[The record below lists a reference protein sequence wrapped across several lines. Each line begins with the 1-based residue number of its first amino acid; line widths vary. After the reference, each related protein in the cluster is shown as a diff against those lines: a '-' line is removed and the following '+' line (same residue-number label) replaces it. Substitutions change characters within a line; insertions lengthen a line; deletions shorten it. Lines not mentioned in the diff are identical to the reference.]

1 MNLNNTAQI
10 KQNPMKT
17 PLLFI
22 SIFFLGLAARAQ
34 TGSVSGSIL
43 SGQGA
48 AVEFASISLKGTA
61 LGSTSDQD
69 GKFRIEH
76 VPTGNQT
83 LVVSGVGY
91 ETATLSVTI
100 QTDQTSAVEIRL
112 MELSAQLQEVE
123 ITGRKE
129 RAYKNTSSFAGTK
142 TETPLKFVPQAI
154 SYVTKEVIDDQQ
166 AFKTSDVLKNLSGVN
181 VFSFYNND
189 FSLRGFRASNA
200 LINGLRDATNSW
212 GQSLLPNVERVEV
225 IKGPASALFA
235 NSDPGGTVNTVTKKP
250 LDEDRKAI
258 SFATGS
264 YNTFRMTG
272 DFTGPMDKDK
282 TLLYRLNL
290 AYQNA
295 QSFRMLQGGQ
305 DVVIAPS
312 VSFLPTDRTKVNI
325 DFVYSRTK
333 SRLDRGQPIFGAS
346 AGTDL
351 YSTPISF
358 AIGKEN
364 DYANELNLYTT
375 ASLQHRFTDH
385 LSFNASYMKFLYEE
399 DLLEHR
405 TSNRYAVDADGV
417 EIPTLMEM
425 QTIRRKRKNY
435 NDNITMYFV
444 GDLKSGPLT
453 HKLLAGYDYIQ
464 NVSPVGGSNYNAV
477 GYRNA
482 ANNGVINTYNPN
494 NRNNYLIRDNRPVP
508 NVPHFDLVNPDYSIS
523 EISGYFNVSSPQA
536 VTKYYV
542 NGFYVQDQLS
552 WGPFQA
558 LVAFRQDYYV
568 DILNYQ
574 KANSK
579 KVKQNAFIP
588 RFGLVYTPIEPVSLY
603 ATYAQGYQPQGAGT
617 IGDPERFGG
626 PFDPLT
632 STMYEAGAKTEL
644 LSKQLGINV
653 AVYHIE
659 LNNIL
664 INANDPSNPDR
675 LRQLGQQQARGVE
688 LDVYGQLLPNLSVT
702 ANVAFNKTFI
712 TKSATEG
719 EIGNILPNAPRNKGG
734 IWAKYTFTAPAL
746 KGIGIGAGANYVS
759 SRTTFSTVL
768 MLPSYVVADAALYYT
783 VDRFKLSANLN
794 NVFDKTHWVGG
805 YDFNRLFPGTPRNFL
820 IGVGYT
826 F

>member
-1 MNLNNTAQI
+1 
-10 KQNPMKT
+10 MKT
-17 PLLFI
+17 LL
-22 SIFFLGLAARAQ
+22 SILSILLTALLAQAQ
-34 TGSVSGSIL
+34 TGSIRGTIQST
-43 SGQGA
+43 QRQP
-48 AVEFASISLKGTA
+48 VEFANVAVKGTS
-61 LGSTSDQD
+61 LGASTDQE
-69 GKFRIEH
+69 GKFFIEN
-76 VPTGNQT
+76 VPVGNYS
-83 LVVSGVGY
+83 LIVSSIGF
-91 ETATLSVTI
+91 TTITRSIIIAADQISSVDFFLTE
-100 QTDQTSAVEIRL
+100 SSE
-112 MELSAQLQEVE
+112 QLQEVE

-129 RAYKNTSSFAGTK
+129 RTYKNTASFAGTK
-142 TETPLKFVPQAI
+142 TETPLKLVPQAI

-189 FSLRGFRASNA
+189 FSLRGFRAGNA
-200 LINGLRDATNSW
+200 LINGLRDPTNSW

-250 LDEDRKAI
+250 LDESRKAI

-264 YNTFRMTG
+264 YNTFRITG
-272 DFTGPMDKDK
+272 DFTGPMDEEK
-282 TLLYRLNL
+282 TLLYRMNV

-295 QSFRMLQGGQ
+295 QSFRVLQGGQ
-305 DVVIAPS
+305 DIVVAPS
-312 VSFLPTDRTKVNI
+312 ISFIPTDRTKVNI
-325 DFVYSRTK
+325 DFVYAKSK

-364 DYANELNLYTT
+364 DYAHEVNLYTT
-375 ASLQHRFTDH
+375 ASIQHKFSDRF
-385 LSFNASYMKFLYEE
+385 SFNASYMKFLYDE

-435 NDNITMYFV
+435 NDNITVYFV
-444 GDLKSGPLT
+444 SDLKTGPIG

-464 NVSPVGGSNYNAV
+464 NISPVGGSNYNAA

-482 ANNGVINTYNPN
+482 ANDGVISTYKPE
-494 NRNNYLIRDNRPVP
+494 NRDDYLIQNNRPVP
-508 NVPHFDLVNPDYSIS
+508 NVPHFDLSNPSYAIS
-523 EISGYFNVSSPQA
+523 EISGYFNVSSNQA

-542 NGFYVQDQLS
+542 SGVYLQDQIS
-552 WGPFQA
+552 WGKLHA
-558 LVAFRQDYYV
+558 LLAFRQEYYT

-574 KANSK
+574 KPNAEKVEQK
-579 KVKQNAFIP
+579 KFIP
-588 RFGLVYTPIEPVSLY
+588 RFGLVYTPIEPVSIY
-603 ATYAQGYQPQGAGT
+603 ATYSQGYQPQSAGT

-632 STMYEAGAKTEL
+632 STMYEGGVKTEFLSKL
-644 LSKQLGINV
+644 LSINL

-664 INANDPSNPDR
+664 INANDGQNPDL

-688 LDVYGQLLPNLSVT
+688 LDVYGQVLPNLSVT
-702 ANVAFNKTFI
+702 ANLAINKTFI
-712 TKSATEG
+712 TKSEDEEEVG
-719 EIGNILPNAPRNKGG
+719 DILPNAPRNQGG
-734 IWAKYTFTAPAL
+734 IWAKYTFTMPTL

-759 SRTTFSTVL
+759 SRTTFSDILT
-768 MLPSYVVADAALYYT
+768 LPSYVVADVALYYT
-783 VDRFKLSANLN
+783 IDRFKLSANLN
-794 NVFDKTHWVGG
+794 NVFNKTHWVGG

>member
-1 MNLNNTAQI
+1 
-10 KQNPMKT
+10 MKT
-17 PLLFI
+17 HLLII
-22 SIFFLGLAARAQ
+22 SLLLLALTAPAQ

-43 SGQGA
+43 SGQSLP
-48 AVEFASISLKGTA
+48 VEFASVTLKGTS
-61 LGSTSDQD
+61 LGSPTNER
-69 GKFRIEH
+69 GKFQIDN
-76 VPTGNQT
+76 VPAGNHT
-83 LVVSGVGY
+83 LVVSIIGY
-91 ETATLSVTI
+91 KTASQSIAVVANENISVSI
-100 QTDQTSAVEIRL
+100 QLT
-112 MELSAQLQEVE
+112 ELSEQLQEVE

-129 RAYKNTSSFAGTK
+129 RTYKNTSSFSGTK

-154 SYVTKEVIDDQQ
+154 SYVTKEVMEDQQ
-166 AFKTSDVLKNLSGVN
+166 AFKTSDALKNLSGVN
-181 VFSFYNND
+181 SFSFYNND
-189 FSLRGFRASNA
+189 FTLRGFRAGTA
-200 LINGLRDATNSW
+200 LINGLRDQTNSW
-212 GQSLLPNVERVEV
+212 GQSLLPNVERLEV

-250 LDEDRKAI
+250 LDEDRKAV

-264 YNTFRMTG
+264 FNTFRIAS
-272 DFTGPMDKDK
+272 DFTGPMDKEK

-295 QSFRMLQGGQ
+295 QSFRVLQGGQ
-305 DVVIAPS
+305 DMVFAPS
-312 VSFLPTDRTKVNI
+312 ISFIPTDRTKVNI
-325 DFVYSRTK
+325 DFVYSKTK

-351 YSTPISF
+351 YSTPVSF

-364 DYANELNLYTT
+364 DYSHELNLYTT
-375 ASLQHRFTDH
+375 ASLQHKFTDR

-435 NDNITMYFV
+435 NDNISMYFV
-444 GDLKSGPLT
+444 TDLETGPMT

-464 NVSPVGGSNYNAV
+464 NVSPIGGSNYNAS

-482 ANNGVINTYNPN
+482 ANTGVISSYNPA
-494 NRNNYLIRDNRPVP
+494 NRDNYLIRNNQPVP
-508 NVPHFDLVNPDYSIS
+508 NVPHFDLANPNYSIS
-523 EISGYFNVSSPQA
+523 EISGYFNVSSAQA

-542 NGFYVQDQLS
+542 NGVYVQDQIS
-552 WGPFQA
+552 WGSLQA
-558 LVAFRQDYYV
+558 LVAFRQEYYV
-568 DILNYQ
+568 DILNYE
-574 KANSK
+574 KPDSK
-579 KVKQNAFIP
+579 KVEQTAFIP
-588 RFGLVYTPIEPVSLY
+588 RLGLVYTPIEPVSFY

-632 STMYEAGAKTEL
+632 STMYEGGAKTEL
-644 LSKQLGINV
+644 LGKQLTMNLAI
-653 AVYHIE
+653 YHIE

-664 INANDPSNPDR
+664 INANDPANPDR
-675 LRQLGQQQARGVE
+675 LRQLGQQQSRGVE

-702 ANVAFNKTFI
+702 ANFSFNKSFI
-712 TKSATEG
+712 SESADE
-719 EIGNILPNAPRNKGG
+719 EEVGNILPNAPKNEGG
-734 IWAKYTFTAPAL
+734 VWAKYTFTTPAL
-746 KGIGIGAGANYVS
+746 KGIGFGAGANYVGT
-759 SRTTFSTVL
+759 RTTLSDILT
-768 MLPSYVVADAALYYT
+768 LPSYVIIDAAVYYT
-783 VDRFKLSANLN
+783 VDRIKLSANFN
-794 NVFDKTHWVGG
+794 NIFDRTHWVGG

-820 IGVGYT
+820 VGVGYI

>member
-1 MNLNNTAQI
+1 
-10 KQNPMKT
+10 MK
-17 PLLFI
+17 PILLLVAILFTG
-22 SIFFLGLAARAQ
+22 IFCKAQ
-34 TGSVSGSIL
+34 TGSVRGTIETADH
-43 SGQGA
+43 QPI
-48 AVEFASISLKGTA
+48 EFANISVKGTV
-61 LGSTSDQD
+61 LGASSDQD
-69 GKFRIEH
+69 GKFIIEN
-76 VPTGNQT
+76 VPVGNYM
-83 LVVSGVGY
+83 LIVSSIGY
-91 ETATLSVTI
+91 TTINRSVAVAA
-100 QTDQTSAVEIRL
+100 DQTSSIDFVLEESRN
-112 MELSAQLQEVE
+112 QLQEVE

-129 RAYKNTSSFAGTK
+129 RTYKNTSSFSGTK
-142 TETPLKFVPQAI
+142 TETPLKLIPQAI

-189 FSLRGFRASNA
+189 FSLRGFRAGNA
-200 LINGLRDATNSW
+200 LINGLRDPTNSW

-250 LDEDRKAI
+250 LDESRKAI

-264 YNTFRMTG
+264 YNTFRITG
-272 DFTGPMDKDK
+272 DFTGPMDEEK
-282 TLLYRLNL
+282 TLLYRMNV

-295 QSFRMLQGGQ
+295 QSFRVLQGGQ
-305 DVVIAPS
+305 DIVIAPS
-312 VSFLPTDRTKVNI
+312 ISFIPTDKTKVNI
-325 DFVYSRTK
+325 DFVYAKSK

-346 AGTDL
+346 AGADL

-364 DYANELNLYTT
+364 DYAHEVNLYTT
-375 ASLQHRFTDH
+375 ASIQHKFSDR
-385 LSFNASYMKFLYEE
+385 LSFNASYMKFLYDE

-435 NDNITMYFV
+435 NDNITVYFV
-444 GDLKSGPLT
+444 GDLKTGPIR

-464 NVSPVGGSNYNAV
+464 NLSPVGGSNYNAT

-482 ANNGVINTYNPN
+482 ANDGVINTYNPE
-494 NRNNYLIRDNRPVP
+494 NRDAYLIQNNRPVP
-508 NVPHFDLVNPDYSIS
+508 NVPHFDLSNPSYAIS
-523 EISGYFNVSSPQA
+523 EISGYFNVSSSQA

-542 NGFYVQDQLS
+542 SGVYVQDQIS
-552 WGPFQA
+552 WGKLQA
-558 LVAFRQDYYV
+558 LLAFRQEYYT

-574 KANSK
+574 KPNAEKVEQK
-579 KVKQNAFIP
+579 KFIP
-588 RFGLVYTPIEPVSLY
+588 RFGLVYTPIEPVSIY
-603 ATYAQGYQPQGAGT
+603 ATYSQGYQPQSAGT

-632 STMYEAGAKTEL
+632 STMYEGGVKTEFLSKL
-644 LSKQLGINV
+644 LSINL

-664 INANDPSNPDR
+664 INANDPQNPDL

-688 LDVYGQLLPNLSVT
+688 LDIYGQVLPNLSVT
-702 ANVAFNKTFI
+702 ANLAVNKTFI
-712 TKSATEG
+712 TKSEDEAEV
-719 EIGNILPNAPRNKGG
+719 GNILPNAPRNQGG
-734 IWAKYTFTAPAL
+734 IWAKYTFNMPTL

-759 SRTTFSTVL
+759 SRTTFSDILT
-768 MLPSYVVADAALYYT
+768 LPSYVVADVALYYT
-783 VDRFKLSANLN
+783 IDRFKLSANLN
-794 NVFDKTHWVGG
+794 NVFNKTHWVGG

-820 IGVGYT
+820 IGVGYI

>member
-1 MNLNNTAQI
+1 
-10 KQNPMKT
+10 MKT
-17 PLLFI
+17 LL
-22 SIFFLGLAARAQ
+22 SILSILLTALLAQAQ
-34 TGSVSGSIL
+34 TGSIRGTIQSTQRQPI
-43 SGQGA
+43 
-48 AVEFASISLKGTA
+48 EFANVAVKGTS
-61 LGSTSDQD
+61 LGASTDQE
-69 GKFRIEH
+69 GKFFIEN
-76 VPTGNQT
+76 VPVGNYS
-83 LVVSGVGY
+83 LIVSSIGF
-91 ETATLSVTI
+91 TTITRSIIIAADQISSVDFFLTE
-100 QTDQTSAVEIRL
+100 SSE
-112 MELSAQLQEVE
+112 QLQEVE

-129 RAYKNTSSFAGTK
+129 RTYKNTASFAGTK
-142 TETPLKFVPQAI
+142 TETPLKLVPQAI

-189 FSLRGFRASNA
+189 FSLRGFRAGNA
-200 LINGLRDATNSW
+200 LINGLRDPTNSW

-250 LDEDRKAI
+250 LDESRKAI

-264 YNTFRMTG
+264 YNTFRITG
-272 DFTGPMDKDK
+272 DFTGPMDEEK
-282 TLLYRLNL
+282 TLLYRMNV

-295 QSFRMLQGGQ
+295 QSFRVLQGGQ
-305 DVVIAPS
+305 DIVVAPS
-312 VSFLPTDRTKVNI
+312 ISFIPTDRTKVNI
-325 DFVYSRTK
+325 DFVYAKSK

-364 DYANELNLYTT
+364 DYAHEVNLYTT
-375 ASLQHRFTDH
+375 ASIQHKFSDRF
-385 LSFNASYMKFLYEE
+385 SFNASYMKFLYDE

-435 NDNITMYFV
+435 NDNITVYFV
-444 GDLKSGPLT
+444 SDLKTGPIG

-464 NVSPVGGSNYNAV
+464 NISPVGGSNYNAA

-482 ANNGVINTYNPN
+482 ANDGVISTYKPE
-494 NRNNYLIRDNRPVP
+494 NRDDYLIQNNRPVP
-508 NVPHFDLVNPDYSIS
+508 NVPHFDLSNPSYAIS
-523 EISGYFNVSSPQA
+523 EISGYFNVSSNQA

-542 NGFYVQDQLS
+542 SGVYLQDQIS
-552 WGPFQA
+552 WGKLQA
-558 LVAFRQDYYV
+558 LLAFRQEYYT

-574 KANSK
+574 KPNAEKVEQK
-579 KVKQNAFIP
+579 KFIP
-588 RFGLVYTPIEPVSLY
+588 RFGLVYTPIEPVSIY
-603 ATYAQGYQPQGAGT
+603 ATYSQGYQPQSAGT

-632 STMYEAGAKTEL
+632 STMYEGGVKTEFLSKL
-644 LSKQLGINV
+644 LSINL

-664 INANDPSNPDR
+664 INANDGQNPDL

-688 LDVYGQLLPNLSVT
+688 LDVYGQVLPNLSVT
-702 ANVAFNKTFI
+702 ANLAINKTFI
-712 TKSATEG
+712 TKSEDEEEVG
-719 EIGNILPNAPRNKGG
+719 DILPNAPRNQGG
-734 IWAKYTFTAPAL
+734 IWAKYTFTMPTL

-759 SRTTFSTVL
+759 SRTTFSDILT
-768 MLPSYVVADAALYYT
+768 LPSYVVADVALYYT
-783 VDRFKLSANLN
+783 IDRFKLSANLN
-794 NVFDKTHWVGG
+794 NVFNKTHWVGG

>member
-1 MNLNNTAQI
+1 MRSLLLIFSICSTAFCAQ
-10 KQNPMKT
+10 
-17 PLLFI
+17 
-22 SIFFLGLAARAQ
+22 AQ
-34 TGSVSGSIL
+34 TGSVRGTIQST
-43 SGQGA
+43 QRQP
-48 AVEFASISLKGTA
+48 VEFANVAIKGTS
-61 LGSTSDQD
+61 LGASTDQE
-69 GKFRIEH
+69 GKFIIDN
-76 VPTGNQT
+76 VPVGNYS
-83 LVVSGVGY
+83 LIVSSIGFTTITRSIII
-91 ETATLSVTI
+91 TA
-100 QTDQTSAVEIRL
+100 DQSIAIDFVLTESSE
-112 MELSAQLQEVE
+112 QLQEVE

-129 RAYKNTSSFAGTK
+129 RTYKNTSSFAGTK
-142 TETPLKFVPQAI
+142 TETPLKLVPQAI

-189 FSLRGFRASNA
+189 FSLRGFRAGNA
-200 LINGLRDATNSW
+200 LINGLRDPTNSW

-250 LDEDRKAI
+250 LDESRKAI

-264 YNTFRMTG
+264 FNTFRITG
-272 DFTGPMDKDK
+272 DFTGPMDEEK
-282 TLLYRLNL
+282 TLLYRMNV

-295 QSFRMLQGGQ
+295 QSFRVLQGGQ
-305 DVVIAPS
+305 DIVIAPS
-312 VSFLPTDRTKVNI
+312 ISFIPTDRTKVNI
-325 DFVYSRTK
+325 DFVYAKSK

-346 AGTDL
+346 AGADL
-351 YSTPISF
+351 HSTPISF

-364 DYANELNLYTT
+364 DYAHEVNLYTT
-375 ASLQHRFTDH
+375 ASIQHKFTDRF
-385 LSFNASYMKFLYEE
+385 SFNASYMKFLYDE

-405 TSNRYAVDADGV
+405 TSNRYAVDADGI

-435 NDNITMYFV
+435 NDNITVYFV
-444 GDLKSGPLT
+444 GDLKTGPID

-464 NVSPVGGSNYNAV
+464 NLSPVGGSNYNAT

-482 ANNGVINTYNPN
+482 ANDGVISGYNPA
-494 NRNNYLIRDNRPVP
+494 NRDSYLIQNNRPVP
-508 NVPHFDLVNPDYSIS
+508 NVPHFDLSNPSYAIS
-523 EISGYFNVSSPQA
+523 EISGYFNVSSAQA

-542 NGFYVQDQLS
+542 SGIYLQDQIS
-552 WGPFQA
+552 WGKLQA
-558 LVAFRQDYYV
+558 LLAFRQEYYT

-574 KANSK
+574 KPNAEKVEQK
-579 KVKQNAFIP
+579 KFIP
-588 RFGLVYTPIEPVSLY
+588 RFGLVYTPLEPVSIY
-603 ATYAQGYQPQGAGT
+603 ATYSQGYQPQSAGT

-632 STMYEAGAKTEL
+632 STMYEGGVKTEFLNKL
-644 LSKQLGINV
+644 LSINL

-664 INANDPSNPDR
+664 INANDAQNPDL

-688 LDVYGQLLPNLSVT
+688 LDIYGQVLPNLSVT
-702 ANVAFNKTFI
+702 ANFAVNKTFI
-712 TKSATEG
+712 TKSEDEAEVG
-719 EIGNILPNAPRNKGG
+719 DILPNAPRNQGG
-734 IWAKYTFTAPAL
+734 IWAKYTFTMPTL

-759 SRTTFSTVL
+759 SRTTFSDILT
-768 MLPSYVVADAALYYT
+768 LPSYVVGDVALYYSI
-783 VDRFKLSANLN
+783 DRFKLSANLN
-794 NVFDKTHWVGG
+794 NVFNKTHWVGG

>member
-1 MNLNNTAQI
+1 
-10 KQNPMKT
+10 MKT
-17 PLLFI
+17 QL
-22 SIFFLGLAARAQ
+22 IFFLLLITGLTAQAQ
-34 TGSVSGSIL
+34 TGSVSGTVTSDH
-43 SGQGA
+43 GQP
-48 AVEFASISLKGTA
+48 VEFASVSINGTSLGAATDA
-61 LGSTSDQD
+61 D
-69 GKFRIEH
+69 GKFIIGNVPVGDH
-76 VPTGNQT
+76 V
-83 LVVSGVGY
+83 LAVSSVGY
-91 ETATLSVTI
+91 GATTRPVTVFAG
-100 QTDQTSAVEIRL
+100 QTTTFVIRLTEAVE
-112 MELSAQLQEVE
+112 QLQAVE

-129 RAYKNTSSFAGTK
+129 RTYKNTSSFSGTK
-142 TETPLKFVPQAI
+142 TETPLRYVPQAI

-189 FSLRGFRASNA
+189 FSLRGFRASTA
-200 LINGLRDATNSW
+200 LINGLRDPTNSW
-212 GQSLLPNVERVEV
+212 SQSLLPNVERIEV

-250 LDEDRKAI
+250 LDEERKAV

-264 YNTFRMTG
+264 YNTFRIAG
-272 DFTGPMDKDK
+272 DFTGPMNDEK

-295 QSFRMLQGGQ
+295 ESFRVLQGGQ
-305 DVVIAPS
+305 DMVIAPS
-312 VSFLPTDRTKVNI
+312 ISFLPSERTKVNI
-325 DFVYSRTK
+325 DFVYSKTK

-364 DYANELNLYTT
+364 DYINELNLYTT
-375 ASLQHRFTDH
+375 ASLQHKFSDRI
-385 LSFNASYMKFLYEE
+385 SFNASYMKFLYDE

-405 TSNRYAVDADGV
+405 TSNNYAVDEDGNQ
-417 EIPTLMEM
+417 IPTLMEM
-425 QTIRRKRKNY
+425 QTIRRKRRNY
-435 NDNITMYFV
+435 NDNITIYFV
-444 GDLKSGPLT
+444 GDFETGRLK

-464 NVSPVGGSNYNAV
+464 NMSPVGGSNYNAR

-482 ANNGVINTYNPN
+482 TNTGAINTYNPA
-494 NRNNYLIRDNRPVP
+494 NRDQYLIRDGRPVP

-523 EISGYFNVSSPQA
+523 EISGYFNVSSAQA

-542 NGFYVQDQLS
+542 NGVYLQDQIT
-552 WGPFQA
+552 WGRVQA
-558 LVAFRQDYYV
+558 LVALRQEYYV
-568 DILNYQ
+568 DILNYE
-574 KANSK
+574 KPNSE
-579 KVKQNAFIP
+579 KVTQDKLIP
-588 RFGLVYTPIEPVSLY
+588 RLGLVYTPIEPISLY

-632 STMYEAGAKTEL
+632 STMYEGGAKTEL
-644 LSKQLGINV
+644 LNKMLSINL
-653 AVYHIE
+653 AIYHIE

-664 INANDPSNPDR
+664 INANDPDNPDR

-688 LDVYGQLLPNLSVT
+688 VDVYGQILPNLSVT
-702 ANVAFNKTFI
+702 ANFSVNKTFI
-712 TKSATEG
+712 TKSDNEE
-719 EIGNILPNAPRNKGG
+719 EIGDILPNAPRTQGG
-734 IWAKYTFTAPAL
+734 IWARYTFDLPAL
-746 KGIGIGAGANYVS
+746 RGVGIGVGANYVS
-759 SRTTFSTVL
+759 TRTTFSDILT
-768 MLPSYVVADAALYYT
+768 LPSYVVSDVALYYSI
-783 VDRFKLSANLN
+783 DRFKLSANLN

-805 YDFNRLFPGTPRNFL
+805 YDFNRLFPGMPRNFL

>member
-1 MNLNNTAQI
+1 MKTHLLIILILLVGLTAQ
-10 KQNPMKT
+10 
-17 PLLFI
+17 
-22 SIFFLGLAARAQ
+22 AQ

-43 SGQGA
+43 SDQGKPL
-48 AVEFASISLKGTA
+48 EFANVAIKGTS
-61 LGSTSDQD
+61 LGSATAQD
-69 GKFRIEH
+69 GKFLIDNVPAGDHTLIISSIGYNPASRTITVNTGQTTSVDVRLAELIE
-76 VPTGNQT
+76 
-83 LVVSGVGY
+83 
-91 ETATLSVTI
+91 
-100 QTDQTSAVEIRL
+100 
-112 MELSAQLQEVE
+112 QLQAVE

-129 RAYKNTSSFAGTK
+129 RTYKNTSSFSGTK
-142 TETPLKFVPQAI
+142 TETPLKLVPQAI

-200 LINGLRDATNSW
+200 LINGLRDPTNSW
-212 GQSLLPNVERVEV
+212 SQSLLPNVERLEV

-264 YNTFRMTG
+264 YNTFRITS
-272 DFTGPMDKDK
+272 DFTGPMNEEK

-295 QSFRMLQGGQ
+295 QSFRVLQGGQ
-305 DVVIAPS
+305 DMVIAPS
-312 VSFLPTDRTKVNI
+312 ISFLPTDRTKVNI
-325 DFVYSRTK
+325 DFVYSKTQ

-351 YSTPISF
+351 YSTPVSF

-364 DYANELNLYTT
+364 DYAHELNLYTT

-385 LSFNASYMKFLYEE
+385 ISFNASYMKFLYEE

-405 TSNRYAVDADGV
+405 TSNNYAVDADGV

-435 NDNITMYFV
+435 NDNITVYFV
-444 GDLKSGPLT
+444 GDFKSGALT

-464 NVSPVGGSNYNAV
+464 NISPVGGSNYNAR

-482 ANNGVINTYNPN
+482 ANNGVINTYNPA
-494 NRNNYLIRDNRPVP
+494 NRDNYLIRNNQPVP
-508 NVPHFDLVNPDYSIS
+508 NVPHFDLTNPDYSIS
-523 EISGYFNVSSPQA
+523 EISGYFNVPSPQA

-542 NGFYVQDQLS
+542 NGVYIQDQIS
-552 WGPFQA
+552 WGPLQA
-558 LVAFRQDYYV
+558 LIAFRQEYYV

-574 KANSK
+574 KPDSK
-579 KVKQNAFIP
+579 NVEQQALIP
-588 RFGLVYTPIEPVSLY
+588 RFGLVYTPIEPISLY

-632 STMYEAGAKTEL
+632 STMYEGGAKTEL
-644 LSKQLGINV
+644 LNKMLSINL
-653 AVYHIE
+653 AIYHIE

-664 INANDPSNPDR
+664 INANDPQNPDR

-688 LDVYGQLLPNLSVT
+688 LDVYGQVLPNLSVT
-702 ANVAFNKTFI
+702 ANLAINKTFI
-712 TKSATEG
+712 TESENEA
-719 EIGNILPNAPRNKGG
+719 EIGNILPNAPRTQGG
-734 IWAKYTFTAPAL
+734 IWTKYTFNIPAL
-746 KGIGIGAGANYVS
+746 KGVGIGAGANYVS
-759 SRTTFSTVL
+759 SRTTFSDILT
-768 MLPSYVVADAALYYT
+768 LPSYVVADVALYYAI
-783 VDRFKLSANLN
+783 DRFKLSANLN
-794 NVFDKTHWVGG
+794 NVFDKTHWAGG

-820 IGVGYT
+820 IGVGYI

>member
-1 MNLNNTAQI
+1 
-10 KQNPMKT
+10 MK
-17 PLLFI
+17 PILLLVAILFTG
-22 SIFFLGLAARAQ
+22 IFCKAQ
-34 TGSVSGSIL
+34 TGSVRGTIETADH
-43 SGQGA
+43 QPI
-48 AVEFASISLKGTA
+48 EFANISVKGTV
-61 LGSTSDQD
+61 LGASSDQD
-69 GKFRIEH
+69 GKFIIEN
-76 VPTGNQT
+76 VPVGNYM
-83 LVVSGVGY
+83 LIVSSIGY
-91 ETATLSVTI
+91 TTINRSVAVAA
-100 QTDQTSAVEIRL
+100 DQTSSIDFLLEESRN
-112 MELSAQLQEVE
+112 QLQEVE

-129 RAYKNTSSFAGTK
+129 RTYKNTSSFSGTK
-142 TETPLKFVPQAI
+142 TETPLKLIPQAI

-189 FSLRGFRASNA
+189 FSLRGFRAGNA
-200 LINGLRDATNSW
+200 LINGLRDPTNSW

-250 LDEDRKAI
+250 LDESRKAI

-264 YNTFRMTG
+264 YNTFRITG
-272 DFTGPMDKDK
+272 DFTGPMDEEK
-282 TLLYRLNL
+282 TLLYRMNV

-295 QSFRMLQGGQ
+295 QSFRVLQGGQ
-305 DVVIAPS
+305 DIVIAPS
-312 VSFLPTDRTKVNI
+312 ISFIPTDKTKVNI
-325 DFVYSRTK
+325 DFVYAKSK

-346 AGTDL
+346 AGADL

-364 DYANELNLYTT
+364 DYAHEVNLYTT
-375 ASLQHRFTDH
+375 ASIQHKFSDR
-385 LSFNASYMKFLYEE
+385 LSFNASYMKFLYDE

-435 NDNITMYFV
+435 NDNITVYFV
-444 GDLKSGPLT
+444 GDLKTGPIR

-464 NVSPVGGSNYNAV
+464 NLSPVGGSNYNAT

-482 ANNGVINTYNPN
+482 ANDGVINTYNPE
-494 NRNNYLIRDNRPVP
+494 NRDAYLIQNNRPVP
-508 NVPHFDLVNPDYSIS
+508 NVPHFDLSNPSYAIS
-523 EISGYFNVSSPQA
+523 EISGYFNVSSNQA

-542 NGFYVQDQLS
+542 SGVYVQDQIS
-552 WGPFQA
+552 WGKLQA
-558 LVAFRQDYYV
+558 LLAFRQEYYT

-574 KANSK
+574 KPNAEKVEQK
-579 KVKQNAFIP
+579 KFIP
-588 RFGLVYTPIEPVSLY
+588 RFGLVYTPIEPVSIY
-603 ATYAQGYQPQGAGT
+603 ATYSQGYQPQSAGT

-632 STMYEAGAKTEL
+632 STMYEGGVKTEFLSKL
-644 LSKQLGINV
+644 LSINL
-653 AVYHIE
+653 AVYHME

-664 INANDPSNPDR
+664 INANDPQNPDL

-688 LDVYGQLLPNLSVT
+688 LDIYGQVLPNLSVT
-702 ANVAFNKTFI
+702 ANLAVNKTFI
-712 TKSATEG
+712 TKSEDEAEV
-719 EIGNILPNAPRNKGG
+719 GNILPNAPRNQGG
-734 IWAKYTFTAPAL
+734 IWAKYTFNMPTL

-759 SRTTFSTVL
+759 SRTTFSDILT
-768 MLPSYVVADAALYYT
+768 LPSYVVADVALYYT
-783 VDRFKLSANLN
+783 IDRFKLSANLN
-794 NVFDKTHWVGG
+794 NVFNKTHWVGG

-820 IGVGYT
+820 IGVGYI

>member
-1 MNLNNTAQI
+1 
-10 KQNPMKT
+10 MK
-17 PLLFI
+17 PILLLVAILFTG
-22 SIFFLGLAARAQ
+22 IFCKAQ
-34 TGSVSGSIL
+34 TGSVRGTIETADH
-43 SGQGA
+43 QPI
-48 AVEFASISLKGTA
+48 EFANISVKGTV
-61 LGSTSDQD
+61 LGASSDQD
-69 GKFRIEH
+69 GKFIIEN
-76 VPTGNQT
+76 VPVGNYM
-83 LVVSGVGY
+83 LIVSSIGY
-91 ETATLSVTI
+91 TTINRSVAVAA
-100 QTDQTSAVEIRL
+100 DQTSSIDFLLEESRN
-112 MELSAQLQEVE
+112 QLQEVE

-129 RAYKNTSSFAGTK
+129 RTYKNTSSFSGTK
-142 TETPLKFVPQAI
+142 TETPLKLIPQAI

-189 FSLRGFRASNA
+189 FSLRGFRAGNA
-200 LINGLRDATNSW
+200 LINGLRDPTNSW

-235 NSDPGGTVNTVTKKP
+235 NSDPGGTVNTVNKKP
-250 LDEDRKAI
+250 LDESRKAI

-264 YNTFRMTG
+264 YNTFRITG
-272 DFTGPMDKDK
+272 DFTGPMDEEK
-282 TLLYRLNL
+282 TLLYRMNV

-295 QSFRMLQGGQ
+295 QSFRVLQGGQ
-305 DVVIAPS
+305 DIVIAPS
-312 VSFLPTDRTKVNI
+312 ISFIPTDKTKVNI
-325 DFVYSRTK
+325 DFVYAKSK

-346 AGTDL
+346 AGADL

-364 DYANELNLYTT
+364 DYAHEVNLYTT
-375 ASLQHRFTDH
+375 ASIQHKFSDR
-385 LSFNASYMKFLYEE
+385 LSFNASYMKFLYDE

-435 NDNITMYFV
+435 NDNITVYFV
-444 GDLKSGPLT
+444 GDLKTGPIR

-464 NVSPVGGSNYNAV
+464 NLSPVGGSNYNAT

-482 ANNGVINTYNPN
+482 ANDGVINTYNPE
-494 NRNNYLIRDNRPVP
+494 NRDAYLIQNNRPVP
-508 NVPHFDLVNPDYSIS
+508 NVPHFDLSNPSYAIS
-523 EISGYFNVSSPQA
+523 EISGYFNVSSSQA

-542 NGFYVQDQLS
+542 SGVYVQDQIS
-552 WGPFQA
+552 WGKLQA
-558 LVAFRQDYYV
+558 LLAFRQEYYT

-574 KANSK
+574 KPNAEKVEQK
-579 KVKQNAFIP
+579 KFIP
-588 RFGLVYTPIEPVSLY
+588 RFGLVYTPIEPVSIY
-603 ATYAQGYQPQGAGT
+603 ATYSQGYQPQSAGT

-632 STMYEAGAKTEL
+632 STMYEGGVKTEFLSKL
-644 LSKQLGINV
+644 LSINL

-664 INANDPSNPDR
+664 INANDPQNPDL

-688 LDVYGQLLPNLSVT
+688 LDIYGQVLPNLSVT
-702 ANVAFNKTFI
+702 ANLAVNKTFI
-712 TKSATEG
+712 TKSEDEAEV
-719 EIGNILPNAPRNKGG
+719 GNILPNAPRNQGG
-734 IWAKYTFTAPAL
+734 IWAKYTFNMPTL

-759 SRTTFSTVL
+759 SRTTFSDILT
-768 MLPSYVVADAALYYT
+768 LPSYVVADVALYYT
-783 VDRFKLSANLN
+783 IDRFKLSANLN
-794 NVFDKTHWVGG
+794 NVFNKTHWVGG

-820 IGVGYT
+820 IGVGYI